1 MCRLLPLYDVVSIDD
16 NDMYTG
22 RDYGFD
28 DTEVDT
34 RHGTLS
40 QAVAMVSKQEQE
52 EEDQIQGMQ
61 EVFMA
66 STIIAI
72 VLSCTHDRFWWDY
85 VEGRVD
91 ITARVR

>member
-1 MCRLLPLYDVVSIDD
+1 MCMLLPLYGVVSIDD
-16 NDMYTG
+16 NDLYTG
-22 RDYGFD
+22 RDYGVD

-52 EEDQIQGMQ
+52 EEDQVQGMQ

-66 STIIAI
+66 STVIAI
-72 VLSCTHDRFWWDY
+72 VLSCTHDHFW
-85 VEGRVD
+85 
-91 ITARVR
+91 